1 MVVGGETYDS
11 IHEYQRGHELKL
23 LERAG
28 AISDL
33 RRQVS
38 YELIP
43 AQREPSTRTYKKGK
57 KKGQPVPGKLVE
69 QAVHYVADYVYT
81 DNQTGKT
88 VVEDTK
94 GVRTKDYIIKRKL
107 MLYVHKIKVQE
118 T

>member
-1 MVVGGETYDS
+1 MVIGGVTYAS
-11 IHEYQRGHELKL
+11 THEYQRGYELKL
-23 LERAG
+23 MERAG

-43 AQREPSTRTYKKGK
+43 VQREASSRTYKKGK
-57 KKGQPVPGKLVE
+57 KKGQPVPGKVIE
-69 QAVHYVADYVYT
+69 QSVCYVADYVYV
-81 DNQTGKT
+81 DNKTGKT

-118 T
+118 V